1 MISAQ
6 KRLAQSVK
14 QVQHVEHAA
23 ILEQVKGIVSLAQTG
38 QASLNKRMEIHLLN
52 EPRWQRG
59 VDDKL
64 DDVIKKLT
72 DVMNI
77 RVNGTKPLPGEFP
90 LMTSLRGIHDVIHPQ
105 KVKREFWDKFREYRR
120 ASWFFQIF
128 QSKLVRM
135 ALIVSVFL
143 GINTIAKHFD
153 IPLTFNAFM
162 KLVGMGN

>member
-1 MISAQ
+1 MTSARQ
-6 KRLAQSVK
+6 QLAKGVRHTQT
-14 QVQHVEHAA
+14 VEHTA
-23 ILEQVKGIVSLAQTG
+23 ILEQVRGIVSLAQAG
-38 QASLNKRMEIHLLN
+38 QAGLNKKMEAHLLD

-72 DVMNI
+72 AVMDI
-77 RVNGTKPLPGEFP
+77 KINGTKPLPGEFP

-105 KVKREFWDKFREYRR
+105 KVKLEFWDKFREYRA

-128 QSKLVRM
+128 QSKIVRM
-135 ALIVSVFL
+135 ALIVMVFL
-143 GINTIAKHFD
+143 GINTVAKYYG

-162 KLVGMGN
+162 KLIGMGG